1 MTTMNRDSTMGHVGR
16 DMGRRWSTP
25 KHTTIRWPSTWSFL
39 APPVGIEPTTCGLG
53 TLRSG
58 RVFDQVKPV
67 GGDRLA
73 KVFPKP
79 SHKCRP
85 LPVRD
90 GQMAGGDR

>member
-53 TLRSG
+53 NRWSG
-58 RVFDQVKPV
+58 QVFVQVTPGARAWLASLFPQPSQECGSPSV
-67 GGDRLA
+67 YDGDSTGGDA
-73 KVFPKP
+73 
-79 SHKCRP
+79 
-85 LPVRD
+85 
-90 GQMAGGDR
+90 

>member
-1 MTTMNRDSTMGHVGR
+1 MMHANGPPRARFFSDPYSLVRST
-16 DMGRRWSTP
+16 
-25 KHTTIRWPSTWSFL
+25 FF
-39 APPVGIEPTTCGLG
+39 APPGGFEPPTCDLG

-79 SHKCRP
+79 SHNCRP
-85 LPVRD
+85 LPVHD
-90 GQMAGGDR
+90 GQMTGGDR